1 MCVVFL
7 SKDKYLMSEMSV
19 RHRDTRIAHTSI
31 IKNEGSRMK
40 DQGGGRGGAFE
51 CIEKGSSGI
60 KNEELRKE
68 DSKTQRLKVKG
79 KEFEKLTETR
89 RVSRKGINL
98 IIIINYICCVCPEVL
113 FWAQAVITPY
123 LSLQSPLYPCLAHH
137 H

>member
-68 DSKTQRLKVKG
+68 DSKTQS
-79 KEFEKLTETR
+79 E
-89 RVSRKGINL
+89 RKGVRKTDGDKKSQQKGDKLN
-98 IIIINYICCVCPEVL
+98 NN
-113 FWAQAVITPY
+113 
-123 LSLQSPLYPCLAHH
+123 H
-137 H
+137 